1 MTTNAFTFK
10 ALTGVEM
17 LETMAWIDR
26 LGGVQGGYVIQRG
39 VYTITGIFPP
49 GFIPPSEP
57 KATPVPPSPPEPDD
71 AALAIMDWLNEL
83 EAEAA

>member
-1 MTTNAFTFK
+1 MSTNAYTFK

-17 LETMAWIDR
+17 LEIMAWIDKF
-26 LGGVQGGYVIQRG
+26 GAVQGAFVNSRG
-39 VYTITGIFPP
+39 VYTITGVFPP
-49 GFIPPSEP
+49 GFIPPSEQR
-57 KATPVPPSPPEPDD
+57 ATPVSPSPPEPDD